1 MDRWFYIV
9 VPFTTMTQP
18 VPTPV
23 KASYVGTWIATLL
36 LVVTFVFGLLL
47 FPPSF
52 EAVEGMPEP
61 SHNVLFLGRFH
72 PILVHLPVGILVFLL
87 VMETLCLR
95 RSVEAKFGEAAL
107 LALWIG
113 SAGAVFAVLAGIMLS
128 REGGYEGG
136 TFTLHQGLGIIG
148 TAGILLGLLMR
159 LAGMSTENRSLVDG
173 YRAVLL
179 LSFSLMGIGAHFGAN
194 MVHGSKYMTQY
205 APPMIA
211 DQITGMEKW
220 MLSLVEGPEDAGK
233 IVVPTPKVE
242 EPAVVKVDTAPVEPK
257 TPAMVPE
264 SAPAPPVPP
273 VVKTEG
279 PMVAGAEG
287 KLVFEHLVLPVLEE
301 KCNKCHNADKSKG
314 DLRLDTH
321 EMVMKGGETEGNVV
335 PGKPDTSLLI
345 ARIKLPEDDDEH
357 MPPEGKPQIS
367 PEELALL
374 SWWIEQGASNTTT
387 VKDAQLPPET
397 QSLVQKLLAP
407 L

>member
-1 MDRWFYIV
+1 LRQEFPSFLSKTRFLAAFIDVGFCNAEALVLLSLPIS
-9 VPFTTMTQP
+9 TMSQP

-52 EAVEGMPEP
+52 EAVEGMAEP
-61 SHNVLFLGRFH
+61 SNNVLFFGRFH
-72 PILVHLPVGILVFLL
+72 PILVHLPVGILIFLM

-95 RSVEAKFGEAAL
+95 RSVEEKFGEAAL
-107 LALWIG
+107 LALWMG

-159 LAGMSTENRSLVDG
+159 LAGMSTENRGLVDG

-211 DQITGMEKW
+211 EQISGMEKW
-220 MLSLVEGPEDAGK
+220 MLSLVEGPKDESKVAE
-233 IVVPTPKVE
+233 PTPEVEKQKVPE
-242 EPAVVKVDTAPVEPK
+242 VVKVDPAPVQPAV
-257 TPAMVPE
+257 PAMVP
-264 SAPAPPVPP
+264 
-273 VVKTEG
+273 
-279 PMVAGAEG
+279 
-287 KLVFEHLVLPVLEE
+287 
-301 KCNKCHNADKSKG
+301 
-314 DLRLDTH
+314 
-321 EMVMKGGETEGNVV
+321 
-335 PGKPDTSLLI
+335 
-345 ARIKLPEDDDEH
+345 
-357 MPPEGKPQIS
+357 
-367 PEELALL
+367 
-374 SWWIEQGASNTTT
+374 
-387 VKDAQLPPET
+387 
-397 QSLVQKLLAP
+397 
-407 L
+407 

>member
-1 MDRWFYIV
+1 MS
-9 VPFTTMTQP
+9 QP

-52 EAVEGMPEP
+52 GPVEGMTDPAK
-61 SHNVLFLGRFH
+61 NALFFGRFH
-72 PILVHLPVGILVFLL
+72 PILVHLPVGILIFLL

-107 LALWIG
+107 LALWMG

-159 LAGMSTENRSLVDG
+159 LAGMSTENRGLVDA

-205 APPMIA
+205 APPVIA
-211 DQITGMEKW
+211 EQITGMEKW
-220 MLSLVEGPEDAGK
+220 MLSLVEGPKGGDK
-233 IVVPTPKVE
+233 IAVPMPKVE
-242 EPAVVKVDTAPVEPK
+242 KPEVVKVDPFPSDSAATVIMPV
-257 TPAMVPE
+257 
-264 SAPAPPVPP
+264 APPTPT
-273 VVKTEG
+273 VVAVLKPERS
-279 PMVAGAEG
+279 MIAGAEG
-287 KLVFEHLVLPVLEE
+287 KLVFEHLVLPLLEE
-301 KCNKCHNADKSKG
+301 KCNKCHNEEKSKG

-335 PGKPDTSLLI
+335 PGKPDESLLI
-345 ARIKLPEDDDEH
+345 ARIKLPDDDDEH

-387 VKDAQLPPET
+387 VKEANLPPET
-397 QSLVQKLLAP
+397 QSLVQTLLPP